1 MVANN
6 NCERGIMLKNKLILL
21 GITGGIAAYKSAELA
36 RFLIKEGASVQVVMT
51 ENAKAFIT
59 PLTMKTLTGR
69 PVYSSLYNTDDP
81 GHFSATVHIDLA
93 REPQM
98 VVVAPAT
105 ANILGKMAAGI
116 ADDLLSTVLM
126 AVNTAERPVILAPSM
141 NTSMLHNPAVR
152 ENIAVLRGR
161 GYIMADPLDG
171 FLACGEVGEGRM
183 IEPAELVEII
193 KKKFQKAGDF
203 SELTVLVTA
212 GPTREA
218 LDPVRFLSNHSSGRM
233 GYALARAA
241 QERGAHVILISG
253 PTALETPP
261 GVDFYPVVSAQEMYE
276 AVMDKLPVADIV
288 IKSAAVADYRPED
301 ASAQKIKKGGEMTLK
316 LARNPDILKEI
327 GKKKG
332 NIFVVGFAA
341 ETENILDNGKKKMAD
356 KNLDMIVANDLTRE
370 GAGFGAETNI
380 VHLLYRDGREEKV
393 PLMSKYELSHL
404 ILDRIKAIKH
414 RL

>member
-1 MVANN
+1 V
-6 NCERGIMLKNKLILL
+6 KNKLILL

-36 RFLIKEGASVQVVMT
+36 RLLIKEGAVVQVVMT
-51 ENAKAFIT
+51 KNAEAFIT

-69 PVYSSLYNTDDP
+69 PVYNALYNPDAP
-81 GHFSATVHIDLA
+81 GHYSATVHIDLA

-126 AVNTAERPVILAPSM
+126 AVNTAECPVILAPSM

-152 ENIAVLRGR
+152 DNIAVLRRR
-161 GYIMADPLDG
+161 GYYMAEPLDG

-183 IEPAELVEII
+183 IEPSGLLEII
-193 KKKFQKAGDF
+193 KRRFQQAADF
-203 SELTVLVTA
+203 NGLTVLVTA

-233 GYALARAA
+233 GYALAQAA
-241 QERGAHVILISG
+241 VVRGAHVILISG

-261 GVDFYPVVSAQEMYE
+261 GVDFYPVASAQEMYE
-276 AVMDKLPVADIV
+276 AVMDKLPAADIV
-288 IKSAAVADYRPED
+288 IKTAAVADYRPESI
-301 ASAQKIKKGGEMTLK
+301 SAQKIKKGGEMTLK
-316 LARNPDILKEI
+316 LIRNPDILKEI

-332 NIFVVGFAA
+332 DAFVVGFAA
-341 ETENILDNGKKKMAD
+341 ETENILANGKKKITA

-370 GAGFGAETNI
+370 GAGFNTETNI

-393 PLMSKYELSHL
+393 PLMSKYDLAHL
-404 ILDRIKAIKH
+404 ILDRIQEHKGKA
-414 RL
+414 

>member
-1 MVANN
+1 MTKIAEA
-6 NCERGIMLKNKLILL
+6 C
-21 GITGGIAAYKSAELA
+21 ITALTI
-36 RFLIKEGASVQVVMT
+36 VT
-51 ENAKAFIT
+51 IT
-59 PLTMKTLTGR
+59 AI
-69 PVYSSLYNTDDP
+69 PVFSSFFNPDEP

-93 REPQM
+93 REPHIA
-98 VVVAPAT
+98 VIAPAT

-126 AVNTAERPVILAPSM
+126 AVNTAECPIILAPSM

-152 ENIAVLRGR
+152 NNIAVLRGR
-161 GYIMADPLDG
+161 GYIVADPQEG

-183 IEPAELVEII
+183 IEPSGLLEII
-193 KKKFQKAGDF
+193 KKKIRKAGDF
-203 SELTVLVTA
+203 SGLTVLITA

-241 QERGAHVILISG
+241 QERGAHVILVSG

-261 GVDFYPVVSAQEMYE
+261 GVDFYPVVSAQDMYE
-276 AVMDKLPVADIV
+276 VVMDKLSAADIV
-288 IKSAAVADYRPED
+288 IKSAAVADYRPEKT
-301 ASAQKIKKGGEMTLK
+301 SAQKIKKGGGEMTLK
-316 LARNPDILKEI
+316 LVRNPDILKEI
-327 GKKKG
+327 GKNKR

-341 ETENILDNGKKKMAD
+341 ETENVLDNGKKKIVD
-356 KNLDMIVANDLTRE
+356 KNLDMIVANDLTQE
-370 GAGFGAETNI
+370 GAGFCAETNI

-404 ILDRIKAIKH
+404 ILDRIREIKH
-414 RL
+414 S

>member
-1 MVANN
+1 M
-6 NCERGIMLKNKLILL
+6 KNKLILL

-36 RFLIKEGASVQVVMT
+36 RLLIKEGAVVQVVMT
-51 ENAKAFIT
+51 KNAEAFIT

-69 PVYSSLYNTDDP
+69 PVYSALYNPDAP
-81 GHFSATVHIDLA
+81 GHYSATVHIDLA

-126 AVNTAERPVILAPSM
+126 AVNTAECPVILAPSM

-152 ENIAVLRGR
+152 DNIAVLRRR
-161 GYIMADPLDG
+161 GYHMAEPLDG
-171 FLACGEVGEGRM
+171 FLACGEAGEGRM
-183 IEPAELVEII
+183 IEPSGLLEII
-193 KKKFQKAGDF
+193 KRRFQQAADF
-203 SELTVLVTA
+203 NGLTVLVTA

-233 GYALARAA
+233 GYALAQAA
-241 QERGAHVILISG
+241 VVRGAHAILISG

-261 GVDFYPVVSAQEMYE
+261 GVDFYPVASAQEMYE
-276 AVMDKLPVADIV
+276 AVMDKLPAADIV
-288 IKSAAVADYRPED
+288 IKTAAVADYRPESI
-301 ASAQKIKKGGEMTLK
+301 SAQKIKKGGEMTLK
-316 LARNPDILKEI
+316 LVRNPDILKEI

-332 NIFVVGFAA
+332 DAFVVGFAA
-341 ETENILDNGKKKMAD
+341 ETENILANGKKKITA

-370 GAGFGAETNI
+370 GAGFNTETNI

-393 PLMSKYELSHL
+393 PLMSKYDLAHL
-404 ILDRIKAIKH
+404 ILDRIQEHKGKA
-414 RL
+414 

>member
-1 MVANN
+1 M
-6 NCERGIMLKNKLILL
+6 KNKLILL

-36 RFLIKEGASVQVVMT
+36 RLLIKEGAVVQVVMT
-51 ENAKAFIT
+51 KNAEAFIT

-69 PVYSSLYNTDDP
+69 PVYNALYNPDAP
-81 GHFSATVHIDLA
+81 GHYSATVHIDLA

-126 AVNTAERPVILAPSM
+126 AVNTAECPVILAPSM

-152 ENIAVLRGR
+152 DNIAVLRRR
-161 GYIMADPLDG
+161 GYYMAEPLDG

-183 IEPAELVEII
+183 IEPSGLLEII
-193 KKKFQKAGDF
+193 KRRFQQAADF
-203 SELTVLVTA
+203 NGLTVLVTA

-233 GYALARAA
+233 GYALAQAA
-241 QERGAHVILISG
+241 VVRGAHVILISG

-261 GVDFYPVVSAQEMYE
+261 GVDFYPVASAQEMYE
-276 AVMDKLPVADIV
+276 AVMDKLPAADIV
-288 IKSAAVADYRPED
+288 IKTAAVADYRPESI
-301 ASAQKIKKGGEMTLK
+301 SAQKIKKGGEMTLK
-316 LARNPDILKEI
+316 LIRNPDILKEI

-332 NIFVVGFAA
+332 DAFVVGFAA
-341 ETENILDNGKKKMAD
+341 ETENILANGKKKITA

-370 GAGFGAETNI
+370 GAGFNTETNI

-393 PLMSKYELSHL
+393 PLMSKYDLAHL
-404 ILDRIKAIKH
+404 ILDRIQEHKGKA
-414 RL
+414 

>member
-1 MVANN
+1 
-6 NCERGIMLKNKLILL
+6 MLKNKLILL

-36 RFLIKEGASVQVVMT
+36 RLLIKEGASVQVVMT
-51 ENAKAFIT
+51 KSAEAFIT
-59 PLTMKTLTGR
+59 PLTMKTITGR
-69 PVYSSLYNTDDP
+69 PVFSSFFNPDEP

-93 REPQM
+93 REPHIA
-98 VVVAPAT
+98 VIAPAT

-126 AVNTAERPVILAPSM
+126 AVNTAECPIILAPSM

-152 ENIAVLRGR
+152 NNIAVLRGR
-161 GYIMADPLDG
+161 GYIVADPQEG

-183 IEPAELVEII
+183 IEPSGLLEII
-193 KKKFQKAGDF
+193 KKKIRKAGDF
-203 SELTVLVTA
+203 SGLTVLITA

-241 QERGAHVILISG
+241 QERGAHVILVSG

-261 GVDFYPVVSAQEMYE
+261 GVDFYPVVSAQDMYE
-276 AVMDKLPVADIV
+276 VVMDKLSAADIV
-288 IKSAAVADYRPED
+288 IKSAAVADYRPEKT
-301 ASAQKIKKGGEMTLK
+301 SAQKIKKGGGEMTLK
-316 LARNPDILKEI
+316 LVRNPDILKEI
-327 GKKKG
+327 GKNKR

-341 ETENILDNGKKKMAD
+341 ETENVLDNGKKKIVD
-356 KNLDMIVANDLTRE
+356 KNLDMIVANDLTQE
-370 GAGFGAETNI
+370 GAGFCAETNI

-404 ILDRIKAIKH
+404 ILDRIREIKH
-414 RL
+414 S